1 MGAAVETQG
10 MEACMSI
17 RLIAYLS
24 AAALAAV
31 VLAYGLGRWQGS
43 AAERR
48 ACEAELHAAELTA
61 ERQARESERKAQE
74 AQNAI
79 VQDYERQVADYKRT
93 IDSYIDADRLSDT
106 STCPKLSKPSGT
118 QPSLVCY
125 TRADIQRKV
134 AESLALAAECDEIA
148 IRYKAVVKAY
158 QSAYGAK
165 EE

>member
-1 MGAAVETQG
+1 
-10 MEACMSI
+10 MSI
-17 RLIAYLS
+17 RLIAYIA

-31 VLAYGLGRWQGS
+31 CVAYGLGRWQGS

-48 ACEAELHAAELTA
+48 ACEAEIHAAELTA
-61 ERQARESERKAQE
+61 ERQARETERKAQE
-74 AQNAI
+74 AQNGI
-79 VQDYERQVADYKRT
+79 IQDYEHQIADYRRT
-93 IDSYIDADRLSDT
+93 VDAYVDTDSLSDT
-106 STCPKLSKPSGT
+106 STCPDMPAKTSA
-118 QPSLVCY
+118 QPGAVCY

-148 IRYKAVVKAY
+148 IRYKALVKAY

>member
-1 MGAAVETQG
+1 MFNF
-10 MEACMSI
+10 

-31 VLAYGLGRWQGS
+31 CLAYGLGRWQGS

-48 ACEAELHAAELTA
+48 ACEAEIHAAELTA

-79 VQDYERQVADYKRT
+79 VQDYEHQIADYKRS
-93 IDSYIDADRLSDT
+93 IDSYVDADRLSDT
-106 STCPKLSKPSGT
+106 STCPKLPEAPGAVSG
-118 QPSLVCY
+118 LVCY
-125 TRADIQRKV
+125 SRADISRKV

-148 IRYKAVVKAY
+148 IRYKALVKAY

>member
-1 MGAAVETQG
+1 
-10 MEACMSI
+10 MSI

-43 AAERR
+43 AAERK

-79 VQDYERQVADYKRT
+79 VTDYERQVADYKRT
-93 IDSYIDADRLSDT
+93 IDSYIDTDRLSDT
-106 STCPKLSKPSGT
+106 STCKDLPRAPGA
-118 QPSLVCY
+118 QPGLVCY

-134 AESLALAAECDEIA
+134 AESLAVGAECDEIA
-148 IRYKAVVKAY
+148 IRYKALVKAY

>member
-1 MGAAVETQG
+1 
-10 MEACMSI
+10 MSI
-17 RLIAYLS
+17 RLIAYIA

-48 ACEAELHAAELTA
+48 ACEAEIHAAELTA
-61 ERQARESERKAQE
+61 ERQARETERKAQE
-74 AQNAI
+74 AQNGI
-79 VQDYERQVADYKRT
+79 IQDYEHQIADYRRT
-93 IDSYIDADRLSDT
+93 IDAYVDADRLSDIH
-106 STCPKLSKPSGT
+106 TCPDMPKRSSA
-118 QPSLVCY
+118 QPGLVCY

-148 IRYKAVVKAY
+148 IKYKALVKAY

>member
-1 MGAAVETQG
+1 MLNF
-10 MEACMSI
+10 

-79 VQDYERQVADYKRT
+79 ITDYEHQIADYKRS
-93 IDSYIDADRLSDT
+93 IDSYVDADRLSDT
-106 STCPKLSKPSGT
+106 STCKDLPRASGA
-118 QPSLVCY
+118 QPGLVCY

-148 IRYKAVVKAY
+148 IRYRALVRAY
-158 QSAYGAK
+158 ESVRADR
-165 EE
+165 

>member
-1 MGAAVETQG
+1 MLNF
-10 MEACMSI
+10 

-24 AAALAAV
+24 AAAIAAV
-31 VLAYGLGRWQGS
+31 CIAYGLGRWQGS

-61 ERQARESERKAQE
+61 ERQARDAERKAQE

-79 VQDYERQVADYKRT
+79 VEDYERQVADYKRT
-93 IDSYIDADRLSDT
+93 IDSYVDADRLSDT
-106 STCPKLSKPSGT
+106 STCPKLPKASGA
-118 QPSLVCY
+118 QSGLVCY
-125 TRADIQRKV
+125 TRADISRKV

-148 IRYKAVVKAY
+148 IRYKALVRAY
-158 QSAYGAK
+158 DSAVSAK

>member
-1 MGAAVETQG
+1 
-10 MEACMSI
+10 MSL

-31 VLAYGLGRWQGS
+31 VLAYGIGRWQGS

-48 ACEAELHAAELTA
+48 ACEAEIHAAELTA
-61 ERQARESERKAQE
+61 ERQARETERKAQE

-79 VQDYERQVADYKRT
+79 VEDYERQVADYKRT
-93 IDSYIDADRLSDT
+93 IDSYIDTDRLSDT
-106 STCPKLSKPSGT
+106 STCKDLPKPSGA
-118 QPSLVCY
+118 QPGLVCY
-125 TRADIQRKV
+125 TRADIQEKV

-158 QSAYGAK
+158 GALSAK

>member
-1 MGAAVETQG
+1 MLNF
-10 MEACMSI
+10 

-31 VLAYGLGRWQGS
+31 CLAYGIGRYQGS

-48 ACEAELHAAELTA
+48 ACEAEIHAAELTA
-61 ERQARESERKAQE
+61 ERQARDAERKAQE

-79 VQDYERQVADYKRT
+79 VTDYERQVADYKRT

-106 STCPKLSKPSGT
+106 STCPKLPEASGA
-118 QPSLVCY
+118 QSGLVCY

-148 IRYKAVVKAY
+148 IRYKALVKAY
-158 QSAYGAK
+158 QSAYSAK

>member
-1 MGAAVETQG
+1 MFNF
-10 MEACMSI
+10 

-31 VLAYGLGRWQGS
+31 VLAYGIGRWQGS

-48 ACEAELHAAELTA
+48 ACEAEILAAELTA
-61 ERQARESERKAQE
+61 ERQARETERKAQE

-79 VQDYERQVADYKRT
+79 VEDYERQVADYKRT

-106 STCPKLSKPSGT
+106 STCPKLPEPSGAE
-118 QPSLVCY
+118 SGVVCY

-134 AESLALAAECDEIA
+134 AESMAIAAECDQLA

>member
-1 MGAAVETQG
+1 
-10 MEACMSI
+10 MSI

-24 AAALAAV
+24 AAAIAAV
-31 VLAYGLGRWQGS
+31 CIAYAVGRWQGS

-48 ACEAELHAAELTA
+48 ACEAEIHAAELTA
-61 ERQARESERKAQE
+61 ARQARETERRAQE

-79 VQDYERQVADYKRT
+79 VEDYERQVADYKRT
-93 IDSYIDADRLSDT
+93 IDSYIDTDRLSDT
-106 STCPKLSKPSGT
+106 STCPKLPEASGA
-118 QPSLVCY
+118 QPRAVCY
-125 TRADIQRKV
+125 TRADISRKI
-134 AESLALAAECDEIA
+134 AKSMALAAECDEIA

>member
-1 MGAAVETQG
+1 MIN
-10 MEACMSI
+10 I
-17 RLIAYLS
+17 RLLITLS
-24 AAALAAV
+24 AAAIAAV
-31 VLAYGLGRWQGS
+31 VLAYGIGRYQGS

-48 ACEAELHAAELTA
+48 ACEAEIHAAELTA
-61 ERQARESERKAQE
+61 ERQAREAERKAQE

-79 VQDYERQVADYKRT
+79 VEDYERQVADYKRT

-106 STCPKLSKPSGT
+106 STCKDLPRASGT
-118 QPSLVCY
+118 QPGLVCY

-158 QSAYGAK
+158 QSAYSAK

>member
-1 MGAAVETQG
+1 MFNF
-10 MEACMSI
+10 

-48 ACEAELHAAELTA
+48 ACEAEIHAAELTA

-79 VQDYERQVADYKRT
+79 ITDYERQVADYKRT
-93 IDSYIDADRLSDT
+93 IDSYVDADRLSDT
-106 STCPKLSKPSGT
+106 STCPDMPKPSGAV
-118 QPSLVCY
+118 SGSVCY
-125 TRADIQRKV
+125 TRADISRKV

-148 IRYKAVVKAY
+148 IRYKALVRAY
-158 QSAYGAK
+158 DSAVSAK

>member
-1 MGAAVETQG
+1 MFNF
-10 MEACMSI
+10 

-31 VLAYGLGRWQGS
+31 VLAYSLGRWQGS

-48 ACEAELHAAELTA
+48 ACEAEIHAAELTA
-61 ERQARESERKAQE
+61 ERQARESEHKAQE

-79 VQDYERQVADYKRT
+79 VTDYERQVADYKRT

-106 STCPKLSKPSGT
+106 STCPKLPEAPGA
-118 QPSLVCY
+118 QPGLVCY
-125 TRADIQRKV
+125 SRADIQEKV
-134 AESLALAAECDEIA
+134 AESLALTAECDEIA
-148 IRYKAVVKAY
+148 IRYKALVKAY
-158 QSAYGAK
+158 QSAYSAK

>member
-1 MGAAVETQG
+1 
-10 MEACMSI
+10 MSI

-24 AAALAAV
+24 AAAIAAV
-31 VLAYGLGRWQGS
+31 VLAYGIGRWQGS

-48 ACEAELHAAELTA
+48 ACEAEIHAAELTA

-79 VQDYERQVADYKRT
+79 ITDYERQVADYKRT
-93 IDSYIDADRLSDT
+93 IDSYVDADRLSDT
-106 STCPKLSKPSGT
+106 STCPKLPEASGA
-118 QPSLVCY
+118 QPGLVCY
-125 TRADIQRKV
+125 TKSDISRKV

-148 IRYKAVVKAY
+148 IRYKALVKAY
-158 QSAYGAK
+158 NALGAK

>member
-1 MGAAVETQG
+1 
-10 MEACMSI
+10 MSI

-24 AAALAAV
+24 AAAIAAV
-31 VLAYGLGRWQGS
+31 VLAYAVGRFQGS
-43 AAERR
+43 AAERG
-48 ACEAELHAAELTA
+48 ACDAEIHAAELTA
-61 ERQARESERKAQE
+61 ERQARETERKAQE

-79 VQDYERQVADYKRT
+79 VQDYEHQIADYRRT
-93 IDSYIDADRLSDT
+93 VDAYVDADRLSDT
-106 STCPKLSKPSGT
+106 STCKDLSKPSGA
-118 QPSLVCY
+118 QPGLVCY
-125 TRADIQRKV
+125 TKSDISRKV